1 MLKLNLR
8 SRKSLKSTENHQH
21 FDPLNLTR
29 KSGLFDYD
37 DDICFAFVV
46 ASCHRKRRLKETEK
60 ERARKQRVEG

>member
-46 ASCHRKRRLKETEK
+46 ATEK
-60 ERARKQRVEG
+60 GD